1 MKFSAIPAAHLV
13 VARCKAQG
21 IRQIVISPGS
31 RNAPL
36 ILGFT
41 SDPYFE
47 CFSVVDER
55 SAGFFAMGLAQ
66 QSGVPV
72 ALVCTSGS
80 ALLNYYPA
88 IAEAYYSR
96 IPLLVLSADR
106 PPYKIDIGDG
116 QTIRQEG
123 VFEKHIGYQTQL
135 HQDATHVTQ
144 KLRWIADPADS
155 SQIITAQDLPKGE
168 GLIELQKAIQSA
180 NCKLI
185 EQALQAAE
193 YQQLPVHLNI
203 PFEEPLYELTST
215 PPVPNENLAKTPIA
229 IEKESSSEGS
239 AIAEGP
245 VVDWDTLRTRW
256 NTSSRIMI
264 LAGAMAPDSLS
275 SEVQEQLGA
284 NQSVLVLTETL
295 SNLNAPE
302 FFPSIDSIIA
312 PIELKEAGSGDREL
326 LQPDLLITIGGM
338 IVSKKIKQFLR
349 RFQPSEHWHVDP
361 FQANNTFY
369 TQPQH
374 IRLSPQTFFEGLF
387 RGSTTGVPIA
397 SSPDDTAPAYRKY
410 WDDVKEHYRKLRS
423 AYLQTIPFSDFK
435 AFALLSEAL
444 PEQATIQLANSS
456 TVRYAQL
463 FDRKPGHRVFGN
475 RGTSGIEGSTSTAVG
490 AAINAPNPTVCISG
504 DLSFFYDINGL
515 WNKYLPGD
523 FKMVVLNNGGGGI
536 FRILPGFKEGEQFE
550 NYFETT
556 HGTDIAAVCTL
567 HGLEYHRASNE
578 LELANALDTFFT
590 ENHNPQLLEIRTPRV
605 ENNKILLAYFD
616 FLS

>member
-13 VARCKAQG
+13 VARCKAWG
-21 IRQIVISPGS
+21 IQQIVISPGS

-41 SDPYFE
+41 SDPFFE

-66 QSGVPV
+66 QSGIPV
-72 ALVCTSGS
+72 ALICTSGS

-88 IAEAYYSR
+88 VAEAYYSR

-123 VFEKHIGYQTQL
+123 VFEKHIGYQAQL
-135 HQDATHVTQ
+135 HQDVSHVTP
-144 KLRWIADPADS
+144 KLRWIADPENTS
-155 SQIITAQDLPKGE
+155 RKIPAQDLPKGE
-168 GLIELQKAIQSA
+168 GLRELQKEIQSA
-180 NCKLI
+180 NSELI
-185 EQALQAAE
+185 EQALRAAQQ
-193 YQQLPVHLNI
+193 QQLPVHLNI
-203 PFEEPLYELTST
+203 PFEEPLYELTSV
-215 PPVPNENLAKTPIA
+215 PPVPDQFSVETTVANKTDTSEN
-229 IEKESSSEGS
+229 
-239 AIAEGP
+239 GP
-245 VVDWDTLRTRW
+245 LVEWEMLRSRW
-256 NTSSRIMI
+256 NASPRVMI
-264 LAGAMAPDSLS
+264 LAGAMPPDSLS
-275 SEVQEQLGA
+275 TEIQEHLA
-284 NQSVLVLTETL
+284 ADQSVLVLTETL

-312 PIELKEAGSGDREL
+312 PIELKKTNSGDREL

-338 IVSKKIKQFLR
+338 IVSKKIKQYLR
-349 RFQPSEHWHVDP
+349 RFRPSEHWHVDP
-361 FQANNTFY
+361 FHANDTFY
-369 TQPQH
+369 TQPKH
-374 IRLSPQTFFEGLF
+374 IRLSPQTFFDELLG
-387 RGSTTGVPIA
+387 GSNTGELEA
-397 SSPDDTAPAYRKY
+397 SGTGDTVPAYRTY
-410 WDDVKEHYRKLRS
+410 WDGVKAHYRELRK
-423 AYLQTIPFSDFK
+423 AYLETIPFSDFK

-490 AAINAPNPTVCISG
+490 AAINAPAPTVCISG
-504 DLSFFYDINGL
+504 DLSFFYDTNGL

-550 NYFETT
+550 QYFETT
-556 HGTDIAAVCTL
+556 HGTDVAAVCAL
-567 HGLEYHRASNE
+567 HGLEYHRATNGQE
-578 LELANALDTFFT
+578 LGKALETFFERSQT
-590 ENHNPQLLEIRTPRV
+590 PQLLEIKTPRV

>member
-1 MKFSAIPAAHLV
+1 MKFTAIPAAHLV
-13 VARCKAQG
+13 VAQCKAQG

-41 SDPYFE
+41 SDPYFD

-66 QSGVPV
+66 QSGLPA

-88 IAEAYYSR
+88 VAEAYYSR

-123 VFEKHIGYQTQL
+123 VFEKHIGFQAQI

-144 KLRWIADPADS
+144 KLRWIMDPEDTS
-155 SQIITAQDLPKGE
+155 RIIPAQDLPKGE
-168 GLIELQKAIQSA
+168 GLKELQKAIETA
-180 NCKLI
+180 NYSLI
-185 EQALQAAE
+185 NQALGVAKNQL
-193 YQQLPVHLNI
+193 LPVHLNI
-203 PFEEPLYELTST
+203 PFEEPLYDLTSV
-215 PPVPNENLAKTPIA
+215 PPVSN
-229 IEKESSSEGS
+229 ESSVKASSTGEFD
-239 AIAEGP
+239 IAGNET
-245 VVDWDTLRTRW
+245 VVEWDVLQARW
-256 NTSSRIMI
+256 NASPRIMI
-264 LAGAMAPDSLS
+264 LAGAMPPDSLS
-275 SEVQEQLGA
+275 DEIQGQLA
-284 NQSVLVLTETL
+284 ADQAVLVLTETL

-312 PIELKEAGSGDREL
+312 PIELKDSGSGDREL
-326 LQPDLLITIGGM
+326 LQPDLLITMGGM
-338 IVSKKIKQFLR
+338 IVSKKIKQYLR
-349 RFQPSEHWHVDP
+349 RFRPSAHWHVDP
-361 FQANNTFY
+361 FHANDTFY
-369 TQPQH
+369 TQPKH
-374 IRLSPQTFFEGLF
+374 IKLSPQAFFEELF
-387 RGSTTGVPIA
+387 HRNNTELPKAAAKVDA
-397 SSPDDTAPAYRKY
+397 VPAYRTY
-410 WDDVKEHYRKLRS
+410 WDGVKDHYRKLRS

-490 AAINAPNPTVCISG
+490 AAINAPTPTVCISG

-515 WNKYLPGD
+515 WNKYLPPD

-550 NYFETT
+550 QYFETT
-556 HGTDIAAVCTL
+556 HGTDVAAVCAL
-567 HGLEYHRASNE
+567 HGLKYHLASDE
-578 LELANALDTFFT
+578 QGLVSALKTFFNSSQT
-590 ENHNPQLLEIRTPRV
+590 PQLLEIRTPRV